1 VSKAVTTKLGVLCG
15 LVAEADILRRAAPSK
30 DRLLV
35 AITAA
40 RPGRARACAERLVAE
55 GATGL
60 VSFGLAGGL
69 DPALEPGALLLPQR
83 VIGPDG
89 AVYPTDSKWRRSL
102 EAMTG
107 AEAASVLLGS
117 DAVVATPADKARLF
131 CETGAAAV
139 DMESH
144 AAASVAAAAKLPFL
158 VVRAVADP
166 AGRTIPRA
174 ALAGLDAEGRTLIL
188 PVILALTKRP
198 GELPGLLRLAADSRA
213 GFETLRRVAL
223 ASLGGLALGV

>member
-1 VSKAVTTKLGVLCG
+1 MSKAPTPKLGVLCG
-15 LVAEADILRRAAPSK
+15 LVTEADILRHAALAE
-30 DRLLV
+30 DHLLV

-40 RPGRARACAERLVAE
+40 RPGRARACAERLVAQ
-55 GATGL
+55 GATGI

-69 DPALEPGALLLPQR
+69 DPALAPGALLLPER

-89 AVYPTDSKWRRSL
+89 AVYPTDPAWRRSL
-102 EAMTG
+102 EAMAG
-107 AEAASVLLGS
+107 AEEASTLLGS
-117 DAVVATPADKARLF
+117 DTVVATAADKARLF
-131 CETGAAAV
+131 RETGAAAV

-144 AAASVAAAAKLPFL
+144 AAAAVAAEANLPFL

-166 AGRTIPRA
+166 AARAIPRA
-174 ALAGLDAEGRTLIL
+174 ALAGLDAEGRTLVL

-213 GFETLRRVAL
+213 GFEALRRVASATQGRL
-223 ASLGGLALGV
+223 AIAD

>member
-1 VSKAVTTKLGVLCG
+1 MSTAPAPKLGVLCG
-15 LVAEADILRRAAPSK
+15 LVAEADILRHAAPAS
-30 DRLLV
+30 DQPLV

-40 RPGRARACAERLVAE
+40 RPERTRACAERLIAQ
-55 GATGL
+55 GAAGI
-60 VSFGLAGGL
+60 VSFGLAGAL
-69 DPALEPGALLLPQR
+69 DPHLAPGTLLLPER

-89 AVYPTDSKWRRSL
+89 ASYSTDAAWRRRL
-102 EAMTG
+102 EAMVG
-107 AEAASVLLGS
+107 AESGHALLGS
-117 DAVVATPADKARLF
+117 DSVVATPADKARLF
-131 CETGAAAV
+131 HETGAAAV

-144 AAASVAAAAKLPFL
+144 VAAAVAAAAGLPFL

-166 AGRTIPRA
+166 AARAIPRA
-174 ALAGLDAEGRTLIL
+174 ALAGLDAEGRTLVL

-223 ASLGGLALGV
+223 SSLGGLAFGV

>member
-1 VSKAVTTKLGVLCG
+1 MSAALASKLGVLCG
-15 LVAEADILRRAAPSK
+15 LVAEADILRHAAPAE
-30 DRLLV
+30 DQPLF

-40 RPGRARACAERLVAE
+40 RPERARACAERLVAQ
-55 GATGL
+55 GATGIA
-60 VSFGLAGGL
+60 SFGLAGGL
-69 DPALEPGALLLPQR
+69 DPALAPGTLLLPRR

-89 AVYPTDSKWRRSL
+89 TIYATDLKWRRSL

-107 AEAASVLLGS
+107 AEGASTLLGS
-117 DAVVATPADKARLF
+117 DTVIITSADKARLF
-131 CETGAAAV
+131 RETGAVAV

-144 AAASVAAAAKLPFL
+144 VAASVAATAKLPFL

-166 AGRTIPRA
+166 AARAIPRA
-174 ALAGLDAEGRTLIL
+174 AMAGIDADGRTLVL

-213 GFETLRRVAL
+213 GFGTLRRVAL

>member
-1 VSKAVTTKLGVLCG
+1 MSNAATPKLGVLCG
-15 LVAEADILRRAAPSK
+15 LVAEADILRHAAPAK
-30 DRLLV
+30 DSLLV
-35 AITAA
+35 AVTAA
-40 RPGRARACAERLVAE
+40 RPGRAHACAERLVAE
-55 GATGL
+55 GATGI

-69 DPALEPGALLLPQR
+69 DPVLEPGALLLPQR

-89 AVYPTDSKWRRSL
+89 AAYPTDPNWRRSL

-107 AEAASVLLGS
+107 AEGASVLLGS
-117 DAVVATPADKARLF
+117 DTVVATPADKARLF
-131 CETGAAAV
+131 RETGAAAV

-174 ALAGLDAEGRTLIL
+174 ALAGLDAEGRTLVL

-198 GELPGLLRLAADSRA
+198 SELPGLLRLAADSRA

>member
-1 VSKAVTTKLGVLCG
+1 MSAAPAQRLGVLCG
-15 LVAEADILRRAAPSK
+15 LVAEADILRHAAPAESQP
-30 DRLLV
+30 LI

-40 RPGRARACAERLVAE
+40 RPDRALACAERLVAQ
-55 GATGL
+55 GATGI

-69 DPALEPGALLLPQR
+69 DPALAPGALLLPQR

-89 AVYPTDSKWRRSL
+89 AVYQTDPKWRRSL

-107 AEAASVLLGS
+107 AEGASTLLGS
-117 DAVVATPADKARLF
+117 DTVLATPADKARLF
-131 CETGAAAV
+131 RASGAAAV

-144 AAASVAAAAKLPFL
+144 VAAAVAAAAKLPFL
-158 VVRAVADP
+158 AVRAVADP
-166 AGRTIPRA
+166 AGRAIPRA
-174 ALAGLDAEGRTLIL
+174 AMAGLDAEGRTLVL

-213 GFETLRRVAL
+213 GFATLRRVAL